1 MIVFEELRPD
11 DKLTEEQIEMPE
23 KAAKIPITFDEG
35 CPELTDEQL
44 AKFTHVS
51 VEKYRKKNVL

>member
-23 KAAKIPITFDEG
+23 KAAEIPISFDEY
-35 CPELTDEQL
+35 CPELTREQP
-44 AKFTHVS
+44 AKAVRVS
-51 VEKYRKKNVL
+51 KKDGGSCK